1 MLKLALRNVLRHK
14 TRTGMTLAAIVTGV
28 AALVLSGGF
37 VRDIFAQ
44 LAEAVVHSQY
54 GHVQLA
60 RAGYFRE
67 GSRRPDEFVLANPES
82 LKSRVASV
90 AGVVDAMGRLSFA
103 GLLNNGR
110 TDLAVIGEGIEPGR
124 EAKLGSYV
132 IIAAGR
138 QLADGDAFGALLG
151 QGVAQSLKLV
161 PGDRATL
168 VVSTPEGAMNTLD
181 LEVVGV
187 FQSFSKEY
195 DARAVKIPLA
205 AAQELLGTRGA
216 NVLVVSLART
226 SDTARVATALEASLG
241 PEKIEVKKWNELS
254 DFYDKTVELYQR
266 QFGVLRFIVLAMV
279 LLSVAN
285 SVNMSV
291 FERVGEF
298 GTMRALGNRG
308 SGVFRL
314 IVTESAVLGAA
325 GGLLGIVV
333 GIVLAIV
340 ISKIG
345 IPMPPPPNSELAYMA
360 RIRVEAADL
369 GTAFMV
375 GFAATLLASILPAL
389 RVSRMDV
396 VHALRA
402 NT

>member
-44 LAEAVVHSQY
+44 LGKQSCIRSTGTSSSHAPATFGKV
-54 GHVQLA
+54 
-60 RAGYFRE
+60 RAGPT
-67 GSRRPDEFVLANPES
+67 SSCWPNPES

-132 IIAAGR
+132 VIAAGR

-168 VVSTPEGAMNTLD
+168 VVNTAEGAMNTLD

>member
-1 MLKLALRNVLRHK
+1 MLKLALRNILRHK

-266 QFGVLRFIVLAMV
+266 QFGVLRLIVLAMV

>member
-1 MLKLALRNVLRHK
+1 MLKLALRNILRHK

-266 QFGVLRFIVLAMV
+266 QFGVLRLIVLAMV

-325 GGLLGIVV
+325 GGLLGMVV

>member
-1 MLKLALRNVLRHK
+1 MLKLALRNILRHK

>member
-1 MLKLALRNVLRHK
+1 
-14 TRTGMTLAAIVTGV
+14 MTLAAIVTGV

-266 QFGVLRFIVLAMV
+266 QFGVLRLIVLAMV

-325 GGLLGIVV
+325 GGLLGMVV

>member
-1 MLKLALRNVLRHK
+1 
-14 TRTGMTLAAIVTGV
+14 
-28 AALVLSGGF
+28 
-37 VRDIFAQ
+37 
-44 LAEAVVHSQY
+44 
-54 GHVQLA
+54 
-60 RAGYFRE
+60 
-67 GSRRPDEFVLANPES
+67 
-82 LKSRVASV
+82 
-90 AGVVDAMGRLSFA
+90 MGRLSFA

-266 QFGVLRFIVLAMV
+266 QFGVLRLIVLAMV